1 MNFQVFK
8 QHIQQQFARMTANNA
23 PLFRVNITGDALWDA
38 YLAAFPEG
46 SNPIFR
52 KRTEHDCSC
61 CRQFVKNVGNVVAVV
76 DGELVSIWDVAIPEH
91 AYQVVADHLSQ
102 MVWSSAIANI
112 FLHYERSVGQEKTF
126 EQMDDKVH
134 EWNHFSVTLP
144 QAFVKSGSTIATLLG
159 EARADYDVLRRS
171 LDEIKLDAVEATL
184 ELIDQNSLYRG
195 QEHKHTL
202 QKFLEL
208 KKEYQANNQVWMLS
222 RSLPKNITRLRNTS
236 IGTLLTDLSSGM
248 NLEDAVKRFEAM
260 VAPTNYKRP
269 TAIVTKAMIEN
280 AKGKIEE
287 LGLTHSLE
295 RRYAVLEDI
304 TVNNILFADR
314 AARKAMGSV
323 LDTMLNEVDG
333 PPKNLDKVEEVH
345 IDKFLADILPKAKTL
360 EVAMTGAQTGNLVS
374 LITAADATA
383 PGMFKWDNK
392 FSWSYNG
399 ELADSIKER
408 VKAAGGN
415 VTGDLCCRLAW
426 DYTDDLDFHMLEPYD
441 RIYFG
446 HRSSS
451 NGGQLDVD
459 ANGMNGI
466 MKEPVENIFYQD
478 RKTMGDGVY
487 TLSVHNYNR
496 RSDGQDFEV
505 EIEFDGER
513 HSFTY
518 KGVLRA
524 MDMVK
529 IANIH
534 VKKGVFTVEPLLPS
548 SKGGAKSVEVWGIKT
563 NVFQKVNVLMHSPNH
578 WDDQGVGNKHY
589 FFMLDGCANPG
600 QARGF
605 YNEFLRNDLDP
616 HRKVFEM
623 VGSKLKPEA
632 ATRQLSGLGFSSTQ
646 RNSILCRVTG
656 AITRIIK
663 ITF

>member
-8 QHIQQQFARMTANNA
+8 QAVQKQFAQMTAEDA
-23 PLFRVNITGDALWDA
+23 PLFRVDVPGDQLWDA
-38 YLAAFPEG
+38 YLAAFPDG

-61 CRQFVKNVGNVVAVV
+61 CRQFVKNIGNVVAVI
-76 DGELVSIWDVAIPEH
+76 DGEQVSIWDVAIKEG
-91 AYQVVADHLSQ
+91 AYQTVADRLSQ
-102 MVWSSAIANI
+102 MVKASPIVDI
-112 FLHYERSVGQEKTF
+112 FLHYERTVGQEKTF
-126 EQMDDKVH
+126 EQMDGKVH

-144 QAFVKSGSTIATLLG
+144 QTFVKPGKDIATLLG

-171 LDEIKLDAVEATL
+171 LKEIKLDAVEAVL

-195 QEHKHTL
+195 EEHKHTL

-208 KKEYQANNQVWMLS
+208 KNMLLCNGQIWLLS
-222 RSLPKNITRLRNTS
+222 CSLPKNITRLRNTS
-236 IGTLLTDLSSGM
+236 IGTLLTELSGGM
-248 NLEDAVKRFEAM
+248 ELEDAVKRFEKM

-269 TAIVTKAMIEN
+269 TAIVTKPMIEN
-280 AKGKIEE
+280 AKAKIEE

-323 LDTMLNEVDG
+323 FDAMLGEVDG

-345 IDKFLADILPKAKTL
+345 IDKFLADILPKVKTL
-360 EVAMTGAQTGNLVS
+360 EVLMSGAQTGNLVS
-374 LITAADATA
+374 LITAADPTA

-426 DYTDDLDFHMLEPYD
+426 DYTDDLDFHMTEPHD

-446 HRSSS
+446 RRTSV

-459 ANGMNGI
+459 ANGGNGM
-466 MKEPVENIFYQD
+466 MKNPVENIFYQD
-478 RKTMGDGVY
+478 RKMMRDGVY
-487 TLSVHNYNR
+487 VLSVHNFNR
-496 RSDGQDFEV
+496 RSNDTGFEV

-513 HSFTY
+513 HSFGY
-518 KGVLRA
+518 EGVIKDR
-524 MDMVK
+524 DTVK

-548 SKGGAKSVEVWGIKT
+548 SKGGAKSVDVWGIKT

-623 VGSKLKPEA
+623 VGRKLKPEA